1 MRGKTEDLKTQDARL
16 ERTWEGESSADL
28 AEEKRRVVE
37 LVADTEAQ
45 EFLIEGALR
54 GEQGDFEA
62 VVSDFQ
68 STGGGGEEEPGAFAV
83 EFGLDEGTGVDGI
96 LDGEVRQGH
105 GVEEA
110 DVAGEVV
117 ELAGLAGGEVGGFQ
131 TTGVVLAFRLAAGIG
146 GGGVGVFRRAG
157 QAVEAGAEFGAD
169 GIEQS
174 VFHRAG
180 RQPCASGRWWQ
191 DRRMISV
198 YAYKGCDTCRKG
210 LKWLNERGIPHEVK
224 AIRETPPT
232 VAELKAAVAA
242 FGGDLRPLFNTSG
255 GDYRELGLKDKLPGM
270 MEDEAVALLS
280 KNGNLVKRPFV
291 SGDGVVL
298 VGFKEGEWAA
308 VLG

>member
-1 MRGKTEDLKTQDARL
+1 MKTQDARL
-16 ERTWEGESSADL
+16 ERNWEGESSADL

-37 LVADTEAQ
+37 LVAGVEAE
-45 EFLIEGALR
+45 EFLIEGAFR

-62 VVSDFQ
+62 VVGDLEA
-68 STGGGGEEEPGAFAV
+68 TGGGGEEEPGAFAV
-83 EFGLDEGTGVDGI
+83 EFGFDEGTGVDGI
-96 LDGEVRQGH
+96 VDGEVRQGH

-110 DVAGEVV
+110 EVPSKV
-117 ELAGLAGGEVGGFQ
+117 LKLAGLAGGEVGGFQ
-131 TTGVVLAFRLAAGIG
+131 TTGIVLAFRLAAGIG
-146 GGGVGVFRRAG
+146 GRGVRVLGRTG

-180 RQPCASGRWWQ
+180 QQPCAAGRWWQ

-198 YAYKGCDTCRKG
+198 YAYKGCDTCRKA
-210 LKWLNERGIPHEVK
+210 LKWLKERGIPHEVK

-270 MEDEAVALLS
+270 SADEAVALLS

-291 SGDGVVL
+291 TGDGVVL
-298 VGFKEGEWAA
+298 AGFKEGEWAG
-308 VLG
+308 VHG